1 MIKKNI
7 IVILLFFSFFLTD
20 IGLSDEGDNFSVN
33 YGRYGGYINCGDKNA
48 SLEDNSEIFDIG
60 INRAVSLLANA
71 KPGRLKSSSEIKTLG
86 EHPDDKKPIK
96 VMKGKFGPYIKY
108 KSINATI
115 PDNIDP
121 EEILMEEAIDLI
133 EKKLE
138 KTGKKKKKSSK
149 K

>member
-1 MIKKNI
+1 M
-7 IVILLFFSFFLTD
+7 
-20 IGLSDEGDNFSVN
+20 N

-86 EHPDDKKPIK
+86 EHPDDKKLIK